1 MLLHYVTEL
10 KSIRNGQGNDSR
22 DNTTVVTHIDLL
34 LQFMNDYFGSNIR
47 RLKSLFQRTEITYDL
62 LWALFKPNAMV
73 YTTCPG
79 SGKPRCVKFV
89 SAEEKSSVYKG
100 KYFSVEYHYLN
111 HDGKRFGEAT
121 VTLEIPEF
129 SGVQKIHALDVFPL
143 HFHKDEETVR
153 SELMRYGRKFVSLQG
168 IHHQH
173 YHGAAFYMRKG
184 VPVKFHVKSRVI
196 VDATS
201 FKESNPNYSTPKI
214 Q

>member
-1 MLLHYVTEL
+1 M
-10 KSIRNGQGNDSR
+10 SRNSGHLATVKGNGSC
-22 DNTTVVTHIDLL
+22 DNATTVTHIDLL
-34 LQFMNDYFGSNIR
+34 LQFMNDYFGSNVR
-47 RLKSLFQRTEITYDL
+47 RLKSLFHL
-62 LWALFKPNAMV
+62 LWALFKPNIMV

-89 SAEEKSSVYKG
+89 SAEEKNSVYKG
-100 KYFSVEYHYLN
+100 KYFNVDCHYLN

-143 HFHKDEETVR
+143 QFHKEEETVR
-153 SELMRYGRKFVSLQG
+153 SELMRYGRNFVSLQG

-184 VPVKFHVKSRVI
+184 VPVKFHVKGRVI
-196 VDATS
+196 ADAT
-201 FKESNPNYSTPKI
+201 FF
-214 Q
+214 QGV